1 MITSCLILLASF
13 SSGEIAPSTDNFE
26 ELSNCIDSVPIT
38 MIEYLPY
45 YVEFFEVENLEIA
58 VRIGWCES
66 RGKGTAYRKE
76 DNDSGV
82 MQFIPSTWNWI
93 AEKNDLPRWDEW
105 IILKYGQPYFGS
117 LIKVEDEGMS
127 AKKVQFVPY
136 YNIMMASI
144 LAEDT
149 YSKTRW
155 RDWNSSKWCWGDKAF
170 YEKKWRAEGY

>member
-1 MITSCLILLASF
+1 
-13 SSGEIAPSTDNFE
+13 
-26 ELSNCIDSVPIT
+26 

-66 RGKGTAYRKE
+66 RGKSTAYRKE

-105 IILKYGQPYFGS
+105 IILKWATVFRFP
-117 LIKVEDEGMS
+117 IKS
-127 AKKVQFVPY
+127 
-136 YNIMMASI
+136 
-144 LAEDT
+144 
-149 YSKTRW
+149 
-155 RDWNSSKWCWGDKAF
+155 
-170 YEKKWRAEGY
+170 